1 MRYKFDPDQRNIYPG
16 STASR
21 AQIGYF
27 SSQAHASNMKLL
39 IYSHYFAPSV
49 GGVESIVQSLA
60 AGIAELRTANG
71 DREFN
76 VTVVTETPAGSCDD
90 TKFPFRLVRRPGTM
104 RLWQLVR
111 ASDVIHAAGPAFLP
125 MFLAWLS
132 RKRFVVEHHGYQ
144 ATCPNGLF
152 VHQPER
158 SICPG
163 HFQAGRY
170 GECFRCLRA
179 EFSSRTTAARL
190 LAFMFP
196 RDWLARAAT
205 TNVAVTGHVDLR
217 QKLPH
222 TKVVYHGIEDRLPN
236 PDQPIPSQKLR
247 IAYVGRLVPEKGIPV
262 LLEAGKILKAE
273 GCDFEIRIIGDGSER
288 AKLQEIIRRDHLEP
302 FTSITG
308 FLTGDAFERALQDI
322 SVVVMP
328 STCEETAGLAAI
340 EQMMDGHL
348 VIAADIGG
356 LTEVVGD
363 TGLKFVPGNAA
374 SLADC
379 LRTIIENPALIGSF
393 GEKARSRALQMFP
406 RSKMLTEHAQ
416 IYRQAELSPSKKEQE
431 GINQRINQR

>member
-1 MRYKFDPDQRNIYPG
+1 MN
-16 STASR
+16 
-21 AQIGYF
+21 
-27 SSQAHASNMKLL
+27 LL

-60 AGIAELRTANG
+60 TGVAELRTLNG

-76 VTVVTETPAGSCDD
+76 VTLVTETPAGGCDN
-90 TKFPFRLVRRPGTM
+90 TKFPFRVVRHPGVI

-111 ASDVIHAAGPAFLP
+111 DSDVIHAAGPAFLP

-152 VHQPER
+152 VHQPDR
-158 SICPG
+158 AICPG

-170 GECFRCLRA
+170 GECFRCLRS
-179 EFSSRTTAARL
+179 EFSSGWTATKL

-196 RDWLARAAT
+196 RHWLARAAT
-205 TNVAVTGHVDLR
+205 TNIAVTNHVDNR

-222 TKVVYHGIEDRLPN
+222 TKVVYHGIEDPLPN
-236 PDQPIPSQKLR
+236 PEQVIPYQKLR

-262 LLEAGKILKAE
+262 LLEAAKILKAE
-273 GCDFEIRIIGDGSER
+273 VHDFEIRIIGDGSER
-288 AKLQEIIRRDHLEP
+288 SKLEDLIRREKLESC
-302 FTSITG
+302 TSITG
-308 FLTGDAFERALQDI
+308 FLTGDAFTRALRDI

-328 STCEETAGLAAI
+328 STWEETAGLAAI
-340 EQMMDGHL
+340 EQMMRGRL

-363 TGLKFVPGNAA
+363 TGLKFTPGDPE
-374 SLADC
+374 SLANC
-379 LRTIIENPALIGSF
+379 LRSVIENPALIGSY
-393 GEKARSRALQMFP
+393 GEKARRRAVQLFQ
-406 RSKMLTEHAQ
+406 RSKMVSEHAQ
-416 IYRQAELSPSKKEQE
+416 IYRDA
-431 GINQRINQR
+431 R

>member
-1 MRYKFDPDQRNIYPG
+1 MN
-16 STASR
+16 
-21 AQIGYF
+21 
-27 SSQAHASNMKLL
+27 LL

-71 DREFN
+71 NREFE
-76 VTVVTETPAGSCDD
+76 VTVVTETPAGSHADN
-90 TKFPFRLVRRPGTM
+90 KFPFRVVRRPGLI

-111 ASDVIHAAGPAFLP
+111 ASDVIHSAGPAFLP

-132 RKRFVVEHHGYQ
+132 RKQFVVEHHGYQ

-170 GECFRCLRA
+170 SECFHCLRS
-179 EFSSRTTAARL
+179 EFSNGWTAAKL

-196 RDWLARAAT
+196 RNWLAHAAT
-205 TNVAVTGHVDLR
+205 TNVAVTGHVDHR

-222 TKVVYHGIEDRLPN
+222 TEVIYHGIEVPLPN
-236 PDQPIPSQKLR
+236 PDQSIPSQKLR
-247 IAYVGRLVPEKGIPV
+247 LAYVGRLVPEKGIPV
-262 LLEAGKILKAE
+262 LLEAAKILKAE
-273 GCDFEIRIIGDGSER
+273 GHDFEIRIVGDGSER
-288 AKLQEIIRRDHLEP
+288 AQLQDIIRRDRLAP

-308 FLTGDAFERALQDI
+308 FLTGEDFVRALQDT

-328 STCEETAGLAAI
+328 STWEETAGLAAI
-340 EQMMDGHL
+340 EQMMRGRL
-348 VIAADIGG
+348 VITADIGG
-356 LTEVVGD
+356 LTEVLGD

-379 LRTIIENPALIGSF
+379 LRTVIRNPALIGSF
-393 GEKARSRALQMFP
+393 GEKARSRALQLFQ
-406 RSKMLTEHAQ
+406 RSRMITEHAQ
-416 IYRQAELSPSKKEQE
+416 IYRHADLADNKKEQE
-431 GINQRINQR
+431 GVNQR

>member
-1 MRYKFDPDQRNIYPG
+1 MN
-16 STASR
+16 
-21 AQIGYF
+21 
-27 SSQAHASNMKLL
+27 LL

-60 AGIAELRTANG
+60 DGLAELRTVNG

-76 VTVVTETPAGSCDD
+76 VTLVTETTAGGYDD
-90 TKFPFRLVRRPGTM
+90 TKFPFRVVRRPGAI

-111 ASDVIHAAGPAFLP
+111 AADVIHSAGPAFLP
-125 MFLAWLS
+125 MVLAWLS

-152 VHQPER
+152 VHQPDR
-158 SICPG
+158 AICRG
-163 HFQAGRY
+163 YFQATRY
-170 GECFRCLRA
+170 GECFNCLRS
-179 EFSSRTTAARL
+179 EFSSGWTAAKL

-196 RDWLARAAT
+196 RNWLSRVAT
-205 TNVAVTGHVDLR
+205 TNIAVTMHVDRR
-217 QKLPH
+217 QKLPR
-222 TKVVYHGIEDRLPN
+222 TTVVYHGIEDPLSN
-236 PDQPIPSQKLR
+236 PDRSSSPQKLR

-262 LLEAGKILKAE
+262 LLEGGKILKAE
-273 GCDFEIRIIGDGSER
+273 GHDFEIRIIGDGSER
-288 AKLQEIIRRDHLEP
+288 PQLEELIRRDNLEP

-308 FLTGDAFERALQDI
+308 FLTGDAFAHALRDI

-363 TGLKFVPGNAA
+363 SGLKFAPGNAA

-379 LRTIIENPALIGSF
+379 LRSVIENPALIGSF
-393 GEKARSRALQMFP
+393 GEKARGRALQLFQ
-406 RSKMLTEHAQ
+406 RSKMVAEHVQ
-416 IYRQAELSPSKKEQE
+416 IYRGVESWDRQE
-431 GINQRINQR
+431 GVSQR